1 MAESKRSWPWKKKS
15 QEKVA
20 SAPDST
26 ESSPRPSPHSSKF
39 FDEQEVSGRGSRE
52 VGKIIVGQK
61 YEFDRDVSKVVS
73 DHNRSS
79 SDVLTQWQ
87 QSEAKLK
94 NLSDKLSVAIT
105 EITAKDSLV
114 KQHAKVAE
122 EAVSGWEKAEAEAA
136 ALKQQLDLTIQH
148 KLATEDRVS
157 HLDGALKECMK
168 QLRHVREE
176 QEQRIHE
183 TMVKKTREYDKLRQE
198 MEAKLADF
206 GQHLQEAR
214 AEALESRGE
223 ARAMSNVLQEK
234 TKALSEVGEAKARA
248 EAEVK
253 ILQVRLE
260 SLEKENSNLKYELH
274 VQNKE
279 LEIRNEEREYE
290 RKATDIASKQHLENV
305 KKIAKLEAECQRLRI
320 LVRKKLPGPA
330 ALAQMKQ
337 EVDALGGSKEYDGK
351 RRRSLGRSTTSRDSD
366 SALESIHDSY
376 QESSNREADALADR
390 MGAMDDEL
398 KLLKEA
404 LAKRDVE
411 LQASR
416 LMCAKT
422 ASKLS
427 HVEEQLEAARSGVKG
442 TSAPRLISHQRE
454 GSRNSGFMIKD
465 GSDSNSVDAWEAASA
480 LIAELDQFKKGTDK
494 QQLGPGKLD
503 LMDDFAEMERLA
515 MASETSDSEK
525 KADGSSGQDN
535 AEYLQ
540 KLAQKERELDA
551 ANRLCQELSH
561 KLAQA
566 EEHLATL
573 QSRNAANESAIIGL
587 QEKLDKLGESHHT
600 DEGAKINKALEDL
613 VEAQSISLR
622 NGAANESVL
631 YDEEGSHNGGRM
643 SNGGKISMA
652 SRSSSEVGYEANE
665 DLASVLSDAE
675 SKASTMGSDLPAI
688 VRRVVRA
695 VEAMAQATGSEHEVS
710 GKSRAHSNSSS
721 FDRSGHDQILPF
733 IHWKNR
739 ELDGNMQGLIVMS
752 NKLLLGKADMVD
764 FLAELTAVLNLLVN
778 VCTRNVDQL
787 VERIESQADGMSSRE
802 KEEELRRVRSEKAAL
817 ESHMRA
823 EMSRLSGL
831 EAELESTKLEK
842 AEVQRCLDVANER
855 LEATSSQLREAE
867 KLASEVHG
875 SHEHI
880 EIELHDLATAK
891 AELDREVTVLHKK
904 VAHLEGELQAERR
917 RYQEV
922 VAKYHDYQQQ
932 LHSNGGGS
940 DSSAGSITRDGDWG
954 ANNMRHQS
962 VDESELRLRKEREI
976 SSAAE
981 KLAECQ
987 RSILD
992 LGKQLKALTSPRDS
1006 CDASYESDTAS
1017 SIDRATLNGEHRA
1030 AQSQPEET
1038 LSENNMV
1045 SDMHERTP
1053 SGRSREDSSTPW
1065 STPRA
1070 NSVTGSPFVDRRRS
1084 PSPSPP
1090 QHSHSSSSSR
1100 AATPNGHHY
1109 PGASY
1114 TGRATTGE
1122 FKQGNGYHHSGSMGS
1137 ATPNYQ
1143 YGGALGT
1150 PAASEFSLLG
1160 SLSVPAS
1167 PARSPASGLPFRP
1180 RGTSPMRSDFSHSS
1194 SSGNGTKEG
1203 GDSESSTTS
1212 FSRFYARTKSS
1223 GRLD

>member
-39 FDEQEVSGRGSRE
+39 FDEQ
-52 VGKIIVGQK
+52 
-61 YEFDRDVSKVVS
+61 DVSKVVS

-337 EVDALGGSKEYDGK
+337 EVDALGGSKD
-351 RRRSLGRSTTSRDSD
+351 
-366 SALESIHDSY
+366 Y

-416 LMCAKT
+416 L
-422 ASKLS
+422 
-427 HVEEQLEAARSGVKG
+427 
-442 TSAPRLISHQRE
+442 I
-454 GSRNSGFMIKD
+454 
-465 GSDSNSVDAWEAASA
+465 DSNSVDAWEAASA